1 MDKRSRKDRIIV
13 ALDTPDKIVCERLV
27 KTLRGTIS
35 MFKIGS
41 ELFTACGYEAI
52 SLVLD
57 SGAQVFLDLKFH
69 DIPNTVANASQIVSR
84 FGVKM
89 FNVHALGGETMMRAA
104 KAAVEG
110 ETQKRGLN
118 KPLILAV
125 TILTSVS
132 EENMQNIL
140 GTDRSLN
147 DQVLMLAESAK
158 EAGLDGVVASAH
170 EVAMIKKNLGDD
182 FVVVTPGVRPAWVA
196 QQDQIRV
203 VTPKEAFE
211 NGSDYL
217 VIGRPITAASDP
229 LAAAERIV
237 QEVEA

>member
-27 KTLRGTIS
+27 KTLRRTIS

-52 SLVLD
+52 SIVLD

-89 FNVHALGGETMMRAA
+89 FNVHALGGEKMMRAA

-110 ETQKRGLN
+110 ETQKRGLD

-132 EENMQNIL
+132 EENMRNIL
-140 GTDRSLN
+140 GTDRSL
-147 DQVLMLAESAK
+147 DEQVLMLAKSAK

-170 EVAMIKKNLGDD
+170 EVSMIKKKLGDD
-182 FVVVTPGVRPAWVA
+182 FIVVTPGVRPAWVA

-203 VTPKEAFE
+203 VTPREAFE

-229 LAAAERIV
+229 LEAAERIV
-237 QEVEA
+237 EEVEA